1 MRLVL
6 SPFARVTLR
15 IEVAIETDNTE
26 TPPTNLTRVTLRRQT
41 FLERDSVIRKKIRD
55 ELKFYS

>member
-26 TPPTNLTRVTLRRQT
+26 TPPTNLRRVTLRRQT
-41 FLERDSVIRKKIRD
+41 FGLRLIWQTWDCDRD
-55 ELKFYS
+55 F